1 MFDNSPE
8 LHCDILNRMSVGDW
22 VIDEE
27 KLEGLHAQG
36 FPEEAHAV
44 VAYSV
49 SNGQITFVRMF
60 S

>member
-1 MFDNSPE
+1 
-8 LHCDILNRMSVGDW
+8 LVGDW

-27 KLEGLHAQG
+27 QIQGLKADG

-44 VAYSV
+44 VSYKV
-49 SNGQITFVRMF
+49 SDGLITFVRMY

>member
-1 MFDNSPE
+1 
-8 LHCDILNRMSVGDW
+8 MSVGDW